1 MDRQNGYKAHGAQS
15 VAYQGGVSLLEVLIT
30 TLVLGIGLLGVASLE
45 LNSISGNQEAF
56 FSSQAST
63 IAKEY
68 ASRIRSSRASN
79 MLVDGNSQ
87 YDAYVS
93 AFHNDNKDAFVC
105 GSEPSDFCRSKSGVS
120 VSCGLA
126 ELSLFAKWE
135 ACSVAEATLPAG
147 EVRVDHDGNHL
158 TIVVDWD
165 SSRVGVDS
173 GLKPLVNS
181 ECKAITGSNTRNCVI
196 LEMIP

>member
-1 MDRQNGYKAHGAQS
+1 MDIQNRRKVQGIAC
-15 VAYQGGVSLLEVLIT
+15 QGGVSLLEVLIT

-79 MLVDGNSQ
+79 MLVDGNADYSTF
-87 YDAYVS
+87 VS
-93 AFHNDNKDAFVC
+93 AFHNDNTNAYTC
-105 GSEPSDFCRSKSGVS
+105 ASPPTANDFCRGNGGAVAAN
-120 VSCGLA
+120 CGLSQ
-126 ELSLFAKWE
+126 LSAFAKWE
-135 ACSVAEATLPAG
+135 ACSIAKETLPAG

-165 SSRVGVDS
+165 SSRVGIDS

-181 ECKAITGSNTRNCVI
+181 ECQAVTGSATRNCVI